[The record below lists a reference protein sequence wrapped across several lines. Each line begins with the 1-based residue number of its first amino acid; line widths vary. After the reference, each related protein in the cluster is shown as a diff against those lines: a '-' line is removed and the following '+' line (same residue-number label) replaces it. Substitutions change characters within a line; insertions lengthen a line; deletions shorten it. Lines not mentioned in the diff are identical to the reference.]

1 MGKRTKEHRKKV
13 AVRNQRLVNERRVFD
28 KQMDE
33 SVDQVMVRST
43 SEKGAEKAASLR
55 KAQQAERNR
64 ILKEL
69 CGTPSTIR
77 NGPFQSTDKF

>member
-33 SVDQVMVRST
+33 SVKKYIED
-43 SEKGAEKAASLR
+43 
-55 KAQQAERNR
+55 
-64 ILKEL
+64 LKEKME
-69 CGTPSTIR
+69 
-77 NGPFQSTDKF
+77 QSGQTENSVGLQAQ

>member
-33 SVDQVMVRST
+33 SVKKYIED
-43 SEKGAEKAASLR
+43 
-55 KAQQAERNR
+55 
-64 ILKEL
+64 LKDKME
-69 CGTPSTIR
+69 
-77 NGPFQSTDKF
+77 QSGQTENSVGLQTQ

>member
-33 SVDQVMVRST
+33 SVKKYIED
-43 SEKGAEKAASLR
+43 
-55 KAQQAERNR
+55 
-64 ILKEL
+64 LKE
-69 CGTPSTIR
+69 
-77 NGPFQSTDKF
+77 NMEQSGQTENSVGLQAQ

>member
-33 SVDQVMVRST
+33 SVKKYIED
-43 SEKGAEKAASLR
+43 
-55 KAQQAERNR
+55 
-64 ILKEL
+64 LKEKME
-69 CGTPSTIR
+69 
-77 NGPFQSTDKF
+77 QSGQTENSVGLQVQ